1 MVKKTIAIVTGANSG
16 FGKEF
21 VKLFSKDKTI
31 SEIWAI
37 ARNEEKL
44 QKLINE
50 IDSNIK
56 IFSKDL
62 SDLNQ
67 VKEVGQLLKDKNIN
81 IKYLVN
87 NAGFAKFCSYG
98 DISVDESI
106 NMINL
111 NINAVVAL
119 GLICIPYMEKGSHI
133 INVSS
138 QAAFFPLPYQ
148 NIYSSTK
155 AFIRNYTRALNVE
168 LRNTGITAIAV
179 CPGWMNTGLIDNALI
194 GADKSV
200 KNFYGMVS
208 PEVVAKKA
216 LKDANDNKDI
226 SIYSLYVKFTHIMSK
241 ILPQRLIMKLWLIQQ
256 KIK

>member
-208 PEVVAKKA
+208 LEVVAKKA